1 MTFISYAQ
9 NFEDVMLRRAL
20 RHVENGFYIDVG
32 AWSPDTDSVTRAF
45 YERGWSG
52 INVEPNPEFHA
63 QLQERRARD
72 RNLCLAV
79 GDREG
84 SLTMNFLGNPGLS
97 TLDDAIAAKHQLAG
111 WSLKRQQVQ
120 VSTLAVL
127 WQQHVAAGQDV
138 HFLKVDVEGFED
150 VVLRG
155 NDWQKGRPWIV
166 VVEATLP
173 MSRVESHATW
183 EPLLFDA
190 GYLFAY
196 ADGLNR
202 FYVAQERSELL
213 NAFKYPPN
221 VFDDFTSIRIQQAEA
236 RAETAEARAETA
248 EAQVA
253 HILNSKT
260 WQLTAPL
267 RWSIRQFRTLQKRFR
282 RS

>member
-97 TLDDAIAAKHQLAG
+97 THTPHYLRAPGSILSG
-111 WSLKRQQVQ
+111 PGLWTVRQ
-120 VSTLAVL
+120 
-127 WQQHVAAGQDV
+127 
-138 HFLKVDVEGFED
+138 
-150 VVLRG
+150 
-155 NDWQKGRPWIV
+155 P
-166 VVEATLP
+166 
-173 MSRVESHATW
+173 HA
-183 EPLLFDA
+183 
-190 GYLFAY
+190 
-196 ADGLNR
+196 
-202 FYVAQERSELL
+202 
-213 NAFKYPPN
+213 
-221 VFDDFTSIRIQQAEA
+221 
-236 RAETAEARAETA
+236 
-248 EAQVA
+248 
-253 HILNSKT
+253 
-260 WQLTAPL
+260 
-267 RWSIRQFRTLQKRFR
+267 
-282 RS
+282 